1 MLRHLLARSCGFT
14 PISNPLISA
23 KPVLAS
29 KTFPLRFAFLKTQYR
44 TEIVASADELPASN
58 IIIRSS
64 DFQEILREKYDVIDK
79 TLFIKDFM
87 SGKPEVKVTVILRP
101 SRFGKSTNLSMLQSF
116 FSLGADHRQFD
127 RFLIGKDTDFV
138 SRHCGKYPVL
148 SLDFKECKART
159 WNEMLEIVWSKILF
173 SARNFLG
180 DLKKGRESRKLSDP
194 RLRCFENPEPPPEV
208 TIRSSL
214 EILADAIYKIY
225 GKQLILLVDEY
236 DAPLNNAFLSGFYDQ
251 ASLFW
256 SGFLSSVLKDNDAV
270 CKACMM
276 GIVELRGAGILSGIS
291 NVRIYSA
298 GSERYSQFFGFT
310 LSEIH
315 DFLQNDLVEK
325 KVLEWYNGY
334 LMGSTLVVNPWS
346 FVCFIESRE
355 LSSYWVQSS
364 FLETL
369 SSVLAPHVRK
379 LLLEA
384 FTLLQK
390 GGEYPLPSLSTR
402 VDYSQQSWCP
412 TSILHFLV
420 LTGYLTYNSKRRVV
434 YIPNYEVRSCWE
446 SDVLSLI
453 RSTLRQEYG
462 STLRTLLLGSWSN
475 TSGLEELMLKLLLSS
490 SYFDLISE
498 NSYHVLYFGFF
509 SGVFFNDEDVFVK
522 SNRESGH
529 GRFDIVL
536 GFADLKKAII
546 FELKEAKSK
555 EQLKSKAVEAL
566 GQIDEKNYFE
576 DFAGYDCQLV
586 GVSVFKKAICL
597 HSQKRQC

>member
-1 MLRHLLARSCGFT
+1 MC
-14 PISNPLISA
+14 
-23 KPVLAS
+23 
-29 KTFPLRFAFLKTQYR
+29 
-44 TEIVASADELPASN
+44 
-58 IIIRSS
+58 
-64 DFQEILREKYDVIDK
+64 
-79 TLFIKDFM
+79 
-87 SGKPEVKVTVILRP
+87 
-101 SRFGKSTNLSMLQSF
+101 
-116 FSLGADHRQFD
+116 
-127 RFLIGKDTDFV
+127 
-138 SRHCGKYPVL
+138 
-148 SLDFKECKART
+148 
-159 WNEMLEIVWSKILF
+159 
-173 SARNFLG
+173 
-180 DLKKGRESRKLSDP
+180 
-194 RLRCFENPEPPPEV
+194 
-208 TIRSSL
+208 
-214 EILADAIYKIY
+214 KIY
-225 GKQLILLVDEY
+225 GKKLILLVDEY
-236 DAPLNNAFLSGFYDQ
+236 DAPLNNDAFLSGFHDQ

-256 SGFLSSVLKDNDAV
+256 TGFWSSVLKDNDAV

-276 GIVELRGAGILSGIS
+276 GIVELKGAGILSGIN

-298 GSERYSQFFGFT
+298 GSERYSQYFGFT

-315 DFLQNDLVEK
+315 HFLQNDLVEK

-369 SSVLAPHVRK
+369 SSILAPHMRK

-390 GGEYPLPSLSTR
+390 GGEYPLPSLNTR

-434 YIPNYEVRSCWE
+434 YIPNYEVRCCWE

-462 STLRTLLLGSWSN
+462 STLRTLLLGSWCN
-475 TSGLEELMLKLLLSS
+475 TLGLEELILKLLLSS

-498 NSYHVLYFGFF
+498 NSYHILYFGFF
-509 SGVFFNDEDVFVK
+509 SGVFFNDEDIFVK

-536 GFADLKKAII
+536 AFADLKKAII
-546 FELKEAKSK
+546 FELRDAKSK
-555 EQLKSKAVEAL
+555 KQLKSKAAEAL

-576 DFAGYDCQLV
+576 DLAGYDCLLV
-586 GVSVFKKAICL
+586 AVSVFRNAICL
-597 HSQKRQC
+597 QS